1 MPLGVI
7 IDALAV
13 LIGGLTGTIIGSRLK
28 DDFKQMMNNIMGMC
42 SMTIGISSIILMRNM
57 PPVIFSIIV
66 GTLLGL
72 SIHLGEK
79 IQRGGILLAR
89 GVAIIAPHLV
99 KDEDE
104 DFRTAL
110 VTCITL
116 FCASG
121 TGIYGS
127 LTAGMV
133 SDHSILIAKAILDFF
148 TAIIF
153 GCSLG
158 AVAAMVAIP
167 QFIIF
172 YLLFLL
178 ADAIYPFCTES
189 MIGDFKSA
197 GGAIMLATGLR
208 MCKIRI
214 FPVADM
220 IPAMVIVMPAS
231 GFWVDTIM
239 PVVSR
244 FSGV

>member
-13 LIGGLTGTIIGSRLK
+13 LIGGLLGTIIGSRLE
-28 DDFKQMMNNIMGMC
+28 DDFKQIMNNIMGIC

-57 PPVIFSIIV
+57 PPVVFSIIV

-72 SIHLGEK
+72 AVHLGEK
-79 IQRGGILLAR
+79 IQRGGVLMEKGISRLR
-89 GVAIIAPHLV
+89 PHSSGNG
-99 KDEDE
+99 DEE
-104 DFRTAL
+104 FRTTL

-121 TGIYGS
+121 TGIYGA

-133 SDHSILIAKAILDFF
+133 GDHSILIAKAILDFF

-158 AVAAMVAIP
+158 AVAALVAIP

-172 YLLFLL
+172 FLLFLL
-178 ADAIYPFCTES
+178 AGAIYPFCTDS
-189 MIGDFKSA
+189 MICDFKAA
-197 GGAIMLATGLR
+197 GGVIMLATGLR
-208 MCKIRI
+208 MCKIKM

-231 GFWVDTIM
+231 GFWVNTIM
-239 PVVSR
+239 PVVSHI
-244 FSGV
+244 SGV